1 MVLDNLIKK
10 LRSPKK
16 NKSDEKSVY
25 YFSDFKKFRE
35 EFFENPHHT
44 WIKEHPA
51 IVRSFD
57 HLFDLLTL
65 EQVSKLFYKTNII
78 FLKGNGKISC
88 SLPSLPNTHFIL
100 VFPELYQLLK
110 SASPT
115 HALAILAHELGHIL
129 CEHTQ
134 NNIHPIIAQFEAD
147 QFVCALG
154 LKKELID
161 VLNDYKYLEECQVR
175 IKKLK
180 LDM

>member
-1 MVLDNLIKK
+1 MVLDKFINKFRKEKK
-10 LRSPKK
+10 SKK
-16 NKSDEKSVY
+16 SIH
-25 YFSDFKKFRE
+25 YFADFKQFRAR
-35 EFFENPHHT
+35 FFDSPYHL
-44 WIKEHPA
+44 WIKEDIS

-65 EQVSKLFYKTNII
+65 EQVDKLFIKTNVV

-100 VFPELYQLLK
+100 VFPELLQLLK

-115 HALAILAHELGHIL
+115 HSLAIIAHELGHIL
-129 CEHTQ
+129 YEHNQ
-134 NNIHPIIAQFEAD
+134 NSIHPIIAQFEAD
-147 QFVCALG
+147 QFVCSLG